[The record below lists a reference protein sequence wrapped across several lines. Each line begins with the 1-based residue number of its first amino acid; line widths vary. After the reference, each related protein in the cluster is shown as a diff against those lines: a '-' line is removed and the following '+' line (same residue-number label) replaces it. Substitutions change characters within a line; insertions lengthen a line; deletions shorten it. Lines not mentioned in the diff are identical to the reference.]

1 MHKLISMGCKTNI
14 KLYFSCKIFYQIK
27 SMKFLHD
34 QFVIFLKY
42 YRVYNKTKKLNIVSY
57 LDAKRTKIKEL
68 INNIAKFGR
77 VNNCTKI
84 IKKKMN

>member
-1 MHKLISMGCKTNI
+1 M
-14 KLYFSCKIFYQIK
+14 KI
-27 SMKFLHD
+27 LHD

-42 YRVYNKTKKLNIVSY
+42 YLVYNYTKNLNIVSY
-57 LDAKRTKIKEL
+57 LDVKRTKIKEL

-77 VNNCTKI
+77 INNCTKI